1 VAKDA
6 KSGPPKSGEPSPV
19 PKTGPAVDDGDTRIA
34 PDPLAVVLPALSALG
49 AVTSIAAV
57 HWVAQE
63 RENGRPRPKRKVDVT
78 LKDLESCCMGLKEI
92 FRRLYANQKAFAGE
106 GGHIAAPMKFGVNG
120 PRVDAAALRG
130 FHRLVNDTASM
141 LVLACQNAVDV
152 MAAVEDG
159 EIDAPESVFFALG
172 EQQERLNGLL
182 QTRASIKTMVETG
195 FEIAERLAQL
205 VRELKAHRV
214 EK

>member
-1 VAKDA
+1 VARDL
-6 KSGPPKSGEPSPV
+6 
-19 PKTGPAVDDGDTRIA
+19 KTGPAIEDGDTRIA
-34 PDPLAVVLPALSALG
+34 PDPLAVVLPALAALG
-49 AVTSIAAV
+49 AVASIAAV
-57 HWVAQE
+57 HWVAHE
-63 RENGRPRPKRKVDVT
+63 REGGRPRSKRKVDVT

-92 FRRLYANQKAFAGE
+92 FRRLYANHKAFAGE
-106 GGHIAAPMKFGVNG
+106 GPHVAAPMKFGLNG
-120 PRVDAAALRG
+120 PRVDAPTLRN

-159 EIDAPESVFFALG
+159 EIDAPEAVFFALG

-182 QTRASIKTMVETG
+182 LNRASIKALVETG
-195 FEIAERLAQL
+195 FEIAERLAGL

-214 EK
+214 ER